1 MRERGETDWHVAYDL
16 GGVRSGSINDQHVA
30 LRNEQHAMHHREHDH
45 PTPEI
50 LLAAFPRQNSHDKTD
65 NYHES
70 QRAKQTVEVSATGD
84 GRNRVEHIHKLSS
97 VPVRVDFEVHGLPL
111 FLELVRLSKQ
121 DVPIG

>member
-1 MRERGETDWHVAYDL
+1 MTRCPNKVPAFLNWTSSGSEKTDSKAVVSQSPILLVPCASAARPIGTLPTTWA
-16 GGVRSGSINDQHVA
+16 VRSGSINDQHVA

-70 QRAKQTVEVSATGD
+70 
-84 GRNRVEHIHKLSS
+84 HS
-97 VPVRVDFEVHGLPL
+97 VRSRPL
-111 FLELVRLSKQ
+111 KFRYR
-121 DVPIG
+121 